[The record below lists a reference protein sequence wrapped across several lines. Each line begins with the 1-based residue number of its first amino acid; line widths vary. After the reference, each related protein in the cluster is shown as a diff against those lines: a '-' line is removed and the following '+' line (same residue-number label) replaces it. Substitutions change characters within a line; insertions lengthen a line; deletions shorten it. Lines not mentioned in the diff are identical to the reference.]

1 MFSIPL
7 NRPSSPVLMT
17 SLLLILHGSGCQSL
31 VDAGDHGG
39 GSSGG
44 RISDMLFPDVVTES
58 GLVSEGFVTAT
69 TSTEILE
76 KPGIKLLLMNLIQ
89 VKLHGIIAV
98 TKTVPFA
105 DLTNNSSQVC
115 RVLDQIFC
123 FPRRNLMFTLHMN
136 QSFGLD
142 VKDLG
147 TVSTLK

>member
-1 MFSIPL
+1 MLFPDVI
-7 NRPSSPVLMT
+7 T
-17 SLLLILHGSGCQSL
+17 QSGL
-31 VDAGDHGG
+31 VSEDHVRDHGG

-44 RISDMLFPDVVTES
+44 GISDMLFPDVVTQS

-76 KPGIKLLLMNLIQ
+76 KAGIKLLLMNLIQ

-98 TKTVPFA
+98 SKTVPFA

-123 FPRRNLMFTLHMN
+123 FPRRNLMFPLHVN

-147 TVSTLK
+147 TVSTLE

>member
-1 MFSIPL
+1 MTIRPPSVISTSIRPPSVIMTIMFSIPL

-44 RISDMLFPDVVTES
+44 GISDMLFPDVVTQS

-76 KPGIKLLLMNLIQ
+76 KAGIKLLLMNLIQ
-89 VKLHGIIAV
+89 VKLHGIVAV
-98 TKTVPFA
+98 SKTVPFA
-105 DLTNNSSQVC
+105 DQTNYSSQIC
-115 RVLDQIFC
+115 GVLDQIFC
-123 FPRRNLMFTLHMN
+123 FPRRNLMF
-136 QSFGLD
+136 
-142 VKDLG
+142 
-147 TVSTLK
+147 